1 MVAALERHLAQQEL
15 ERDDI
20 ETLIDHRSRFVA
32 ARVENPQE
40 QGTRACVCGCGK
52 VAWFLL
58 CWDMCVC
65 VHTCKYLYVSL
76 DAGAVVRT
84 VDSDDAITHSIR
96 HSFLDWITGTV
107 VSMKQLLK
115 LRAKREQV
123 LKRIEELY
131 KLVLQ
136 VHARDH
142 HNDSSNRTSNLPDDI
157 DRDNRGK
164 VNAHLEHVTG
174 QEDGNDGVI
183 AAPERNH
190 TEYCCSPD
198 NYLDKIQAILS
209 APPPLLTSN
218 LLNDHQYLMEQAKK
232 CRDIIPKRQQTPRAA

>member
-40 QGTRACVCGCGK
+40 QGT
-52 VAWFLL
+52 
-58 CWDMCVC
+58 
-65 VHTCKYLYVSL
+65 
-76 DAGAVVRT
+76 
-84 VDSDDAITHSIR
+84 
-96 HSFLDWITGTV
+96 V

-123 LKRIEELY
+123 VKRIEELY

-136 VHARDH
+136 VHARNH
-142 HNDSSNRTSNLPDDI
+142 YHDSNNRTRSCTSNHQDDI
-157 DRDNRGK
+157 EQDE
-164 VNAHLEHVTG
+164 VNAHLLEHVAG
-174 QEDGNDGVI
+174 KEDGNDDRVI

-190 TEYCCSPD
+190 LEYCSPD
-198 NYLDKIQAILS
+198 NYLDKIQAIL
-209 APPPLLTSN
+209 AVPPPLLTSN

-232 CRDIIPKRQQTPRAA
+232 CRDTIPKRQQTPRTA